1 MNQVITGWK
10 KRVGLF
16 LNSLYLSCT
25 ILIFLAI
32 PVTLKGQYSED
43 QVKAALIYH
52 FSRYVSWPVD
62 KVKGTFNIC
71 VLSSDSSL
79 YHSLQALLENRKL
92 KGMPVYIFLQDSVQS
107 LNQVN
112 VLVADK
118 DRSKNAKALYEV
130 TRGENTLLITDQS
143 EEPLYVMI
151 NITYNRKDAKI
162 SYEINAH
169 NLESEQLAFSPDL
182 LLKGGV
188 VLDMKQLYAR
198 TYELLTKEG
207 ERLRSYQDQMDLLE
221 KRNTITMQRAIFF
234 QQKLDSLDKI
244 ATEKEDQLN
253 NLTSGIQA
261 KELMLS
267 QQAREMNE
275 QKRRENELKSRL
287 NKYSENI
294 NTSRNQLD
302 SINSRIREKVGI
314 IKSQEEMITAKD
326 EEIVTRDLKITNQ
339 QKNLRRLLAFLALLA
354 GIALILLWAYNARKR
369 MNRILE
375 GLVDKRTE
383 ELKESQEYFQNLFE
397 SSPVAII
404 ELELPENFG
413 RVIDAGSRQTD
424 QFVNSL
430 GELNKMLEFL
440 RSIRV
445 PNMNEAAVKLFNAP
459 GREFLTRQLELI
471 VSEKTL
477 PLLER
482 AIHAFTRHEHIFE
495 SEGKFETFGKGTI
508 DIIIRWILLPG
519 FGQQHQRI
527 LVTFTDITTLKK
539 FEAELRDHRDN
550 LESLVK
556 ERSSQILSLN
566 QELVSI
572 NEALTN
578 QKRQLETTLLQLQST
593 QTQLVQAEKMASL
606 GMLSAGIAHEINNP
620 INFISGGNQLLREQI
635 NILINYAYAL
645 EKNLDAIPPKISSQL
660 PPLEAEC
667 NLPEMQSAISEVLM
681 MVTEGIERTTEIIRS
696 LSLYSRGGE
705 DIFTHFDVRKAI
717 SQSLLLLK
725 NRYKSHIEVVEE
737 FSDVPEI
744 ECIPAK
750 VSQVFVNLISNS
762 IDAIP
767 SSGKI
772 FLKVTFSPSEKRVI
786 TSIKDTGHGIQQEAI
801 ERIFDPFYTTKEV
814 GKGTGLGLYLV
825 YQIVKQHNASIECKS
840 NPEKGTEF
848 IVSWPLTQENIL
860 MQNR

>member
-1 MNQVITGWK
+1 MNQYKTAGGTGGK
-10 KRVGLF
+10 LS
-16 LNSLYLSCT
+16 LYSLYLSC
-25 ILIFLAI
+25 LLVFLLTVPGPA
-32 PVTLKGQYSED
+32 KAQYSED
-43 QVKAALIYH
+43 QIKAALIYH
-52 FSRYVSWPVD
+52 FSSYVSWPVD

-79 YHSLQALLENRKL
+79 YRNLQILLENRKL
-92 KGMPVYIFLQDSVQS
+92 KGMPVYIFLQDSIKS

-118 DRSKNAKALYEV
+118 DRSKNTKALYDV

-151 NITYNRKDAKI
+151 NFTFNRKDAKI
-162 SYEINAH
+162 SYEINSN
-169 NLESEQLAFSPDL
+169 NLESEKLTYSPDL
-182 LLKGGV
+182 LLKGGT
-188 VLDMKQLYAR
+188 VLDMKQLYVR

-207 ERLRSYQDQMDLLE
+207 ERLRAYQDQMDILE
-221 KRNTITMQRAIFF
+221 RRNAVTQQQSYFF

-244 ATEKEDQLN
+244 AAEKERQLN
-253 NLTSGIQA
+253 NLTNGIKA
-261 KELMLS
+261 KEEMLA
-267 QQAREMNE
+267 QQADELNA
-275 QKRRENELKSRL
+275 QKKRENELKSRL
-287 NKYSENI
+287 DKYSENI
-294 NTSRNQLD
+294 NTSKNELD
-302 SINSRIREKVGI
+302 SINNQIHEKVAI
-314 IKSQEEMITAKD
+314 IQSQEGLITAKD
-326 EEIVTRDLKITNQ
+326 EEIVNRDRKITTQ
-339 QKNLRRLLAFLALLA
+339 QKNLRRMLAFLALLA
-354 GIALILLWAYNARKR
+354 GIALILLWAYSARKR

-375 GLVDKRTE
+375 GLVDKRTQ
-383 ELKESQEYFQNLFE
+383 ELKESQDYFQNLFE

-404 ELELPENFG
+404 ELELPP
-413 RVIDAGSRQTD
+413 IIAQAGASRMVNTD
-424 QFVNSL
+424 QFIRSL
-430 GELNKMLEFL
+430 KDLNRMMEFL
-440 RSIRV
+440 RNIRV
-445 PNMNEAAVKLFNAP
+445 PNMNEAAVILFNAP
-459 GREFLTRQLELI
+459 DREFLTRQLELV

-482 AIHAFTRHEHIFE
+482 AIVAYTRHEHIFE

-556 ERSSQILSLN
+556 ERSSQIISLN

-572 NEALTN
+572 NEALTS
-578 QKRQLETTLLQLQST
+578 QKKQLEKTLLQLQST

-635 NILINYAYAL
+635 KTLLNYAYAL
-645 EKNLDAIPPKISSQL
+645 KKNLDALPSKISSQL

-667 NLPEMQSAISEVLM
+667 NLPEIQAAISEVMM
-681 MVTEGIERTTEIIRS
+681 MVTEGIDRTTEIIRS

-705 DIFTHFDVRKAI
+705 DTFTHFDVRKAI

-762 IDAIP
+762 IDAIQT
-767 SSGKI
+767 SGRI
-772 FLKVTFSPSEKRVI
+772 YLKVTYEPSENRVV
-786 TSIKDTGHGIQQEAI
+786 TSISDTGHGIKQDAI

-840 NPEKGTEF
+840 KPAQGTEF
-848 IVSWPLTQENIL
+848 ILSWPLAQEN
-860 MQNR
+860 